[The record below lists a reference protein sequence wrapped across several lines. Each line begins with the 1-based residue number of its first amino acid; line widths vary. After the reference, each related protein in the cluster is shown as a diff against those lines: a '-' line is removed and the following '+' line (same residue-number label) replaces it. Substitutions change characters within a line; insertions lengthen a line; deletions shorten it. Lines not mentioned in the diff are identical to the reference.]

1 MGIRSRIARVP
12 LVGRVLN
19 QLLEVPNP
27 FFHGNSPARAVVER
41 LLDEAFADGR
51 EPRILNIGSQSKQR
65 LGIINLDI
73 VQNGWADVLA
83 DATFMPLADNSI
95 DLIINVAVMEHVAA
109 PHTIAAECRR
119 VLKPGG
125 KIYCAIPF
133 FQMYHPDPLDVQ
145 RYTITGIRTLFNELE
160 ALETGVELG
169 PASAMSLTLREF
181 LAILFSFNSQALY
194 NLLQVVFGYVT
205 YPIKFLDYFLAQN
218 KYAFMIASSVYFVG
232 QKRRAVN
239 SVAAESWM

>member
-1 MGIRSRIARVP
+1 V
-12 LVGRVLN
+12 
-19 QLLEVPNP
+19 
-27 FFHGNSPARAVVER
+27 
-41 LLDEAFADGR
+41 
-51 EPRILNIGSQSKQR
+51 QS
-65 LGIINLDI
+65 
-73 VQNGWADVLA
+73 GWADVLV

-109 PHTIAAECRR
+109 PHTIAAERRR

>member
-12 LVGRVLN
+12 IVGRVLN

-95 DLIINVAVMEHVAA
+95 DLIINVAVMERAEEVCLHDCVLGVLCEPKA
-109 PHTIAAECRR
+109 PGR
-119 VLKPGG
+119 
-125 KIYCAIPF
+125 
-133 FQMYHPDPLDVQ
+133 
-145 RYTITGIRTLFNELE
+145 
-160 ALETGVELG
+160 
-169 PASAMSLTLREF
+169 
-181 LAILFSFNSQALY
+181 
-194 NLLQVVFGYVT
+194 
-205 YPIKFLDYFLAQN
+205 
-218 KYAFMIASSVYFVG
+218 
-232 QKRRAVN
+232 
-239 SVAAESWM
+239 